1 MKTSRFET
9 AAGTNY
15 ISLSRPGRTVADEQ
29 RSDISYCKPE
39 AVLVFIC
46 IEIVITYLDET
57 GNPFQREISTG
68 SDGQTIPYPFRT
80 PLCRLFALI
89 RN

>member
-1 MKTSRFET
+1 M
-9 AAGTNY
+9 AAGRNY
-15 ISLSRPGRTVADEQ
+15 VSPAGPGTTVAADD